1 MRIIST
7 TIFYLSI
14 ITALYSQEER
24 LRLIHADV
32 LRREVVGQQVLQIVE
47 GNVQFQQGSTVIKC
61 DRATQFLGLDK
72 AALIGNVEIFDEG
85 RTLFADTV
93 YFYQKA
99 NKELAVGHVKV
110 IAEADTITA
119 ERMTYY
125 ELVDKLVAE
134 GNVKIV
140 SPEDNMVVTGG
151 YADYDKPRKHRK
163 IYQNPVLIQFDSLGT
178 ETMRVVG
185 DTMDIFDDGDR
196 ARVSRNVEIT
206 QPGMKATCGLA
217 EYFKASEKYVLL
229 DNPQVWQ
236 SNLQISGDTLLL
248 YLKDSQLSRAQ
259 VIGNALAVSDAD
271 TLNKGRWINKL
282 SGQTMDFYLQDREL
296 EKVVVFNQAT
306 SFYHVIENDQYKGA
320 NEISGDKI
328 ILYFSQ
334 DQVSRVRVES
344 EPDVASGKY
353 TPPRI

>member
-7 TIFYLSI
+7 IIFYFSI
-14 ITALYSQEER
+14 ITVLYSQEER

-32 LRREVVGQQVLQIVE
+32 LRREVVRQQVLQIVE
-47 GNVQFQQGSTVIKC
+47 GNVQFQQGNTVIKC
-61 DRATQFLGLDK
+61 DKATQFLGLDK
-72 AALIGNVEIFDEG
+72 AALIGNVEIFDEDK
-85 RTLFADTV
+85 TLFADTV

-99 NKELAVGHVKV
+99 NRERAAGHVKV

-125 ELVDKLVAE
+125 EQVDKLVAE

-140 SPEDNMVVTGG
+140 SPEDNMIVTGG
-151 YADYDKPRKHRK
+151 FADYDKPKKHRK

-185 DTMDIFDDGDR
+185 DTMDIFDDGNR
-196 ARVSRNVEIT
+196 AKVSRNVEIT
-206 QPGMKATCGLA
+206 QPRMKATCGFA

-248 YLKDSQLSRAQ
+248 YLKESELFRAQ
-259 VIGNALAVSDAD
+259 VVGNALAVSDAD

-282 SGQTMDFYLQDREL
+282 SGHSIDFYLQNREL
-296 EKVVVFNQAT
+296 EKVEVFNQAT
-306 SFYHVIENDQYKGA
+306 SLYHVIENNQYKGA
-320 NEISGDKI
+320 NEVSGDKI
-328 ILYFSQ
+328 VLYFSS
-334 DQVSRVRVES
+334 DQVSLVRVES
-344 EPDVASGKY
+344 NPDVSSGKY
-353 TPPRI
+353 SPPRI